1 LTIVSVRKTARRA
14 SSRAAAP
21 GRGAWAGDRPQDAAT
36 AKRRLLEAAFRC
48 FTREGVTRTTLA
60 DVAREAGVSRP
71 TVYKHF
77 NDRDGIVRALLLSAA
92 PAFTGRLAAHVVVA
106 RSLEEGLVEALA
118 FCFRELPN
126 DPLFGVLF
134 RDEAALRTSRLVLS
148 SPEILEATAA
158 LLAPVVDAARQ
169 TGRLREGLEVVDIV
183 EWSIRFLFSYAL
195 VPSPRHRGE
204 EAMRS
209 LAEQLLVPALMRD
222 ART

>member
-1 LTIVSVRKTARRA
+1 LTKLPVRKARPA
-14 SSRAAAP
+14 WD
-21 GRGAWAGDRPQDAAT
+21 GARPRDPAEAR
-36 AKRRLLEAAFRC
+36 RRLLEAAFRC
-48 FTREGVTRTTLA
+48 FTREGVTRTSLA

-77 NDRDGIVRALLLSAA
+77 ADRDAIVRALLLSAA

-106 RSLEEGLVEALA
+106 ESLEEGLVEALA
-118 FCFRELPN
+118 FCFRELPD

-148 SPEILEATAA
+148 SSEILDATAA
-158 LLAPVVDAARQ
+158 LLAPVVEAARR
-169 TGRLREGLEVVDIV
+169 TGRLREGLEVVDVV
-183 EWSIRFLFSYAL
+183 EWAIRFLFSYAL

-209 LAEQLLVPALMRD
+209 LAERLLLPALIHD
-222 ART
+222 PAR